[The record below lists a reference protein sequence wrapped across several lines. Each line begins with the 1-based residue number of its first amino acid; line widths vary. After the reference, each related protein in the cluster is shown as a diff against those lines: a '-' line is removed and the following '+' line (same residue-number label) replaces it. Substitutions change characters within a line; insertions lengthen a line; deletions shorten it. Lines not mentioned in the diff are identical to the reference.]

1 MNFPSEKLI
10 CTLKPYLA
18 MILAATEA
26 PEAAGERRV
35 SPEAGRG
42 EDSCK
47 EGGGAIATPT
57 PLGRSTISSSSS
69 SLSFRVPANEVAM
82 FGIGIIFL
90 LLSSGVPGSNRLQ
103 TKKLALKGA
112 MYSSQICNINKDKFC
127 DVKLKFFPLRLIGFV
142 LRLFQN
148 NFG

>member
-1 MNFPSEKLI
+1 
-10 CTLKPYLA
+10 

-26 PEAAGERRV
+26 PDAAGERKV

-42 EDSCK
+42 EDSCR

-82 FGIGIIFL
+82 FGMGIITFL
-90 LLSSGVPGSNRLQ
+90 PLSSGVPGSNRLQ
-103 TKKLALKGA
+103 TTKSASKGA
-112 MYSSQICNINKDKFC
+112 MYSLQICNISKEKFC
-127 DVKLKFFPLRLIGFV
+127 DTEVKFFSSSIDLTWLV
-142 LRLFQN
+142 LCLDNPKN
-148 NFG
+148 NFGWN

>member
-1 MNFPSEKLI
+1 
-10 CTLKPYLA
+10 

-42 EDSCK
+42 EDSCR

-82 FGIGIIFL
+82 FGIGIIIFL

-112 MYSSQICNINKDKFC
+112 MYSSEICNINKDKFC

-142 LRLFQN
+142 LLRLFQN